1 MRNFSDISP
10 LNESY
15 TGRNM
20 VAYYSLIPLVIASF
34 SYGNNDI
41 YQYIFR
47 MGGIFLFFSMLS
59 TAKISLNRRY
69 FLRVYVSPVAWVI
82 LYYVVI
88 SFYSASLSVNP
99 LLGYWKS
106 FEVLCVFFYILFI
119 ANIRQ
124 TNKINDILYID
135 LFKNTTMIILLTSI
149 LLKFIITGVTI
160 NKISGYFPIINPNTI
175 GALSLV
181 LSIIYF
187 YKKSFFLGSLFFSI
201 MILSGSKTSFVSLM
215 LIFIIFFFHYQ
226 RVGYSKWVTRLIVLT
241 TFILIMVLLFPTYEE
256 IYFYGG
262 DYEKLSK
269 LSGRLLMWN
278 LVNDSFGGGYFF
290 SKIFH
295 GDGIS
300 TGSRY
305 LYLVIDGINHSTSMH
320 NAWLEIIL
328 SAGLVAS
335 LWIFG
340 VTLYSGKLLL
350 FHAKNR
356 LHLTLL
362 FIFIVIFIRSFT
374 SSNLSS
380 IQPEMIF
387 FYIIAQYAFILKKRD
402 RSAKKIRIEKG
413 IKNV

>member
-1 MRNFSDISP
+1 VGNFNDISP

-15 TGRNM
+15 TSGNM

-34 SYGNNDI
+34 SYGNNDV

-47 MGGIFLFFSMLS
+47 IGGISLFFVMLS

-69 FLRVYVSPVAWVI
+69 LLKVYISPVAWVI

-88 SFYSASLSVNP
+88 SVYSASLAVNP

-135 LFKNTTMIILLTSI
+135 VFKNVTMIILLTSI
-149 LLKFIITGVTI
+149 LLKFIITGVSI
-160 NKISGYFPIINPNTI
+160 DKISGYFPIINPNTV
-175 GALSLV
+175 GTLSLI

-187 YKKSFFLGSLFFSI
+187 YKKSFLLGALFFLI
-201 MILSGSKTSFVSLM
+201 MILSGSKTNIVALM
-215 LIFIIFFFHYQ
+215 LIFIIFLFHYKKY
-226 RVGYSKWVTRLIVLT
+226 GYSKWITRLTILT
-241 TFILIMVLLFPTYEE
+241 IFGLIMVFIYPVYEE
-256 IYFYGG
+256 IYLYGG

-269 LSGRLLMWN
+269 LSGRLLMWE
-278 LVNDSFGGGYFF
+278 LVNDLSDSGYFY
-290 SKIFH
+290 SKIFY
-295 GDGIS
+295 GDGI
-300 TGSRY
+300 GASRY
-305 LYLVIDGINHSTSMH
+305 LYLVTDGINHSVSMH

-328 SAGLVAS
+328 SAGLVAC
-335 LWIFG
+335 LWMFG
-340 VTLYSGKLLL
+340 VTLYSGKIL
-350 FHAKNR
+350 FSYVKNR
-356 LHLTLL
+356 FHMAL
-362 FIFIVIFIRSFT
+362 FLIFIVIFTRSFT

-380 IQPEMIF
+380 IMPEMIF
-387 FYIIAQYAFILKKRD
+387 FYIIAQHAFILKKRD
-402 RSAKKIRIEKG
+402 RNAKKTRMEKG